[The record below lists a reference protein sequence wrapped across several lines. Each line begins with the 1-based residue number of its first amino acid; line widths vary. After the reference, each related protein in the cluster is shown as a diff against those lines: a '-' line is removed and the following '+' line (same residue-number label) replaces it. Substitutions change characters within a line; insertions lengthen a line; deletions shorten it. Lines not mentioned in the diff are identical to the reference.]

1 MINDGSDGS
10 LRANQ
15 QSIRISASYFISMLQ
30 SRDEIKPF
38 SATALESAS
47 QRAVE
52 TRPLVPARA
61 VRFHVSDAHI
71 SPRMSPLFLSA

>member
-10 LRANQ
+10 LHANQ

-30 SRDEIKPF
+30 SRDGIKPS

-47 QRAVE
+47 RRAAE

-61 VRFHVSDAHI
+61 MRFHLSDAHI
-71 SPRMSPLFLSA
+71 SP